1 MPAPS
6 TDARRL
12 GERFQLAPRFR
23 ARRGLPGERLG
34 RGVGSSLEFAD
45 RRAYEVG
52 DDVRHL
58 DWRAFARTDQLLVKQ
73 YEEEIRPRLELFLDL
88 SRSMAVEEDK
98 LALAVDLAGVLL
110 EAARRSS
117 YHPTLFALDDAPRPV
132 EVAAFFERGVEAT
145 GTAPLPTALDAVAD
159 RARAGSLRVV
169 ISDFLVPVPP
179 GAYFPRLVRPAGQAA
194 FLQVLGRE
202 DVEPPH
208 DAAER
213 LVDSETAES
222 LERVIDDG
230 ARARYLE
237 RLARWNADLEGEA
250 RRLGGAWTSVTPAAS
265 LAEQVRTGLVASGL
279 LEV

>member
-1 MPAPS
+1 MPAP
-6 TDARRL
+6 TAEARRL

-23 ARRGLPGERLG
+23 ARRGLPGERRG
-34 RGVGSSLEFAD
+34 RGVGSSLEFAE

-73 YEEEIRPRLELFLDL
+73 YEEELRPRLELYLDL
-88 SRSMAVEEDK
+88 SRSMAVEPEK

-110 EAARRSS
+110 EAARRSAFQ
-117 YHPTLFALDDAPRPV
+117 PTLFALDDRPRPL
-132 EVAAFFERGVEAT
+132 EVAAFLERGVEAE
-145 GTAPLPTALDAVAD
+145 GTAALPAALDAVAD
-159 RARAGSLRVV
+159 RGLGGSLRVV
-169 ISDFLVPVPP
+169 VSDFLVPAPP
-179 GAYFPRLVRPAGQAA
+179 ESYFPRLARAAGQAA
-194 FLQVLGRE
+194 FVQVLGAG

-213 LVDSETAES
+213 LIDAETGES
-222 LERVIDDG
+222 FERVLDDG

-237 RLARWNADLEGEA
+237 RLGRWNASLEGEA
-250 RRLGGAWTSVTPAAS
+250 RRLGASWTSVTPRET